1 MFTSRVADKIF
12 KCAGREDVNIP
23 NQIITKFINIHSSF
37 I

>member
-12 KCAGREDVNIP
+12 KCTGREDGNIP
-23 NQIITKFINIHSSF
+23 NQIIKNFRKNSSF